1 MGIKDMFNEFPIID
15 CENYNLRQIYDTDRE
30 QIYLIYSDIEV
41 LKYQASKE
49 ITYIEEADK
58 EIEKFKNGFEKKIFI
73 KWCIADKKND
83 EMIGLL
89 ALHHID
95 ATNNKGQIGYIL
107 KREMW
112 NNGIMSS
119 ILKKFTVYLFQKGDL
134 DKIEASIHPENRN
147 SIKLAKKLGFVN
159 EELILHCV
167 LNPISNIYEDRII
180 MGLKNNKRSTPNTP
194 F

>member
-1 MGIKDMFNEFPIID
+1 MGIKDMFNEFQIID
-15 CENYNLRQIYDTDRE
+15 CGKYILRQVYDTDRE
-30 QIYLIYSDIEV
+30 QIYMIYSDPEV

-58 EIEKFKNGFEKKIFI
+58 AINNFKNGYEKEIFI

-95 ATNNKGQIGYIL
+95 AANNKAQIGYIL
-107 KREMW
+107 KRAMW

-119 ILKKFTVYLFQKGDL
+119 VLKNFIDFLFEKGDL
-134 DKIEASIHPENRN
+134 EKIEASIHPENHN
-147 SIKLAKKLGFVN
+147 SIRLVEKLGFVN
-159 EELILHCV
+159 EELVINCV
-167 LNPISNIYEDRII
+167 LNPVNNIYEDRII
-180 MGLKNNKRSTPNTP
+180 MGLKNNKRSTPNIP